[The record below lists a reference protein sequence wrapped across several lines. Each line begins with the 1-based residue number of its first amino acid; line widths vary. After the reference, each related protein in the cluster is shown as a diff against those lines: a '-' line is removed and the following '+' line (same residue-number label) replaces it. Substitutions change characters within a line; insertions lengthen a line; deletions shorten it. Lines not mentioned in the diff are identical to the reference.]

1 MLALILKTIGIK
13 GGVIIGLAL
22 ALGFTSWQVNHL
34 KSEKTKLEQ
43 TIFQQTNTIA
53 LLEAEKQG
61 LQGEKEQAVQSYE
74 ALETAC
80 QNRVKEAV
88 RITRIPH
95 VYPKV
100 KSNEANIGIDAN
112 CPSIRLSDIQG
123 N

>member
-13 GGVIIGLAL
+13 GGAIIALVL
-22 ALGFTSWQVNHL
+22 ALGFATWQVNHL
-34 KSEKTKLEQ
+34 KSEKAKLEQ

-61 LQGEKEQAVQSYE
+61 LQGEITKSVGSYE

-88 RITRIPH
+88 RIARIPH

-100 KSNEANIGIDAN
+100 KTNETNIGIDAN
-112 CPSIRLSDIQG
+112 CPSIRVSDIQG